1 LIESILLAAS
11 LPDAEISARLAN
23 IGPDYV
29 AEVMLAE
36 VACRAAL
43 LNGPQ
48 LKFVIQCDL
57 GFADERLG
65 YLLRWA
71 TAGQP
76 GCSARRREDGR
87 AWSDTPIECRSDHAQ
102 LPQNGCHPDRRSG
115 LVGPDRGRSP

>member
-1 LIESILLAAS
+1 MSTDTPLIESILLAAS
-11 LPDAEISARLAN
+11 LPDAEISARVAN
-23 IGPDYV
+23 IGPDTV

-57 GFADERLG
+57 GFGDERLG

-71 TAGQP
+71 TVLPTSKRVGTAKLPRQ
-76 GCSARRREDGR
+76 CAR
-87 AWSDTPIECRSDHAQ
+87 T
-102 LPQNGCHPDRRSG
+102 
-115 LVGPDRGRSP
+115 